1 MMRNI
6 LFALIGFVFMI
17 VPSLA
22 EVAVHA
28 SGVGPYTALLRTTSG
43 GFTAQAYMNVH
54 GLAIAEGDIV
64 LGQHAELQKETLRN
78 LREMAHGLDAAA
90 AGIDPKSL
98 DAMMPMSLPA
108 SGPATIRPFS
118 LGLSKLWPNKTV
130 PFDIDP
136 AIGPAQA
143 ALVLQAAKMW
153 NAFGIVT
160 FKRVTSPQPE
170 AEVLHVLSAGA
181 DTSQLCA
188 TSQPGHNEKNMTF
201 VSPDCSLYQIVHEFG
216 HVLGL
221 RHEQSRTDRDTYLA
235 VDTSKI
241 QDRYKPNFDVQPG
254 SFNGTAYDP
263 CSIMQYGNVVPG
275 EWTTTG
281 HDELWF
287 TLAAK
292 GKTAFASCLK
302 TLPHRPGCQAVGQRC
317 AISATDKAGV
327 AAMYK

>member
-1 MMRNI
+1 MIRTI
-6 LFALIGFVFMI
+6 VTILIGI
-17 VPSLA
+17 VWLISPSCA
-22 EVAVHA
+22 EDAVHA
-28 SGVGPYTALLRTTSG
+28 LGVGPYTALLRTTAG
-43 GFTAQAYMNVH
+43 GFTTQSYMNVH

-64 LGQHAELQKETLRN
+64 LGQHADVQKETLRN
-78 LREMAHGLDAAA
+78 LRELEHGLDPPA
-90 AGIDPKSL
+90 AGLDPKSL
-98 DAMMPMSLPA
+98 DAMVPMSLPA
-108 SGPATIRPFS
+108 PGLAIRPFS

-130 PFDIDP
+130 PFDLDP

-143 ALVLQAAKMW
+143 TLVLQAAKIW
-153 NAFGIVT
+153 NALGIVT

-181 DTSQLCA
+181 DTSQICA
-188 TSQPGHNEKNMTF
+188 TSQPGHNDKNTTYL
-201 VSPDCSLYQIVHEFG
+201 SPDCSLYQIVHEFG

-221 RHEQSRTDRDTYLA
+221 RHEQSRTDRNSYLA

-241 QDRYKPNFDVQPG
+241 QDRYKPNFDPEPG
-254 SFNGTAYDP
+254 NFNGTAYDP

-292 GKTAFASCLK
+292 GKTAFAACVK
-302 TLPHRPGCQAVGQRC
+302 TLPHRPGCQVVGQRC